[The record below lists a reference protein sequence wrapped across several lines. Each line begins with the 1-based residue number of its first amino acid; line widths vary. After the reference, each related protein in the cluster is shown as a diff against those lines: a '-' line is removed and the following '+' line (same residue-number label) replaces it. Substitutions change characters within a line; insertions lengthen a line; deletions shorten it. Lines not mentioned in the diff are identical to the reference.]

1 MTIPHQEDLKLPDYA
16 DLSVVYAE
24 PISLDLEAPYMGW
37 TALRH
42 TALGCISM
50 RPGDVMRHTVFII
63 ATLAA
68 LLAPTA
74 SARAGMEEDCM
85 QVHDL
90 DTKVSGCTA
99 VIRSGQWQGK
109 ELAWAYNNR
118 GLAYTYLGNPAR
130 AIEDYD
136 QALRL
141 DPGLAV
147 AYLGRGVV
155 YRNLGEHARA
165 IEDYDEALRLDPDD
179 AAAYRNRGIAYGTL
193 GEYRRAIEDFDQAL
207 RLDAGFASAYNS
219 RGFAYYKLG
228 ELTRAIEDYDE
239 ALRLDPGDDYA
250 RNNRRNAL
258 RRLGE

>member
-24 PISLDLEAPYMGW
+24 PISLDLKAPYMGW

-42 TALGCISM
+42 SALGCISM

-74 SARAGMEEDCM
+74 SARAGMVDDCL
-85 QVHDL
+85 QVHYL
-90 DTKVSGCTA
+90 DPKVSGCTA

-141 DPGLAV
+141 DPGLVV

-155 YRNLGEHARA
+155 YNALGLYRRA
-165 IEDYDEALRLDPDD
+165 IKDYDEALRIDPGSTL
-179 AAAYRNRGIAYGTL
+179 AYNN
-193 GEYRRAIEDFDQAL
+193 RAIAL
-207 RLDAGFASAYNS
+207 DNLNRSGETNTQPGSPSTPQESDAG
-219 RGFAYYKLG
+219 
-228 ELTRAIEDYDE
+228 
-239 ALRLDPGDDYA
+239 P
-250 RNNRRNAL
+250 
-258 RRLGE
+258 